1 MQGFE
6 SGLQGSKAVDEL
18 VEMVWI
24 GSGLLRPHGQLNLLL
39 LSQHL
44 RRFAKGLE

>member
-1 MQGFE
+1 MITTVL
-6 SGLQGSKAVDEL
+6 SWI
-18 VEMVWI
+18 WI